1 MGPVSPEPP
10 PPPPPDIVMTVVRA
24 REGSDPCT
32 DKPTVTGLVVVPLV
46 TVRSICRVTLV
57 LLKVYPVGTT
67 SGTCSCTKVA
77 PEGITNG
84 SEVPSVSAS
93 AVACNTP
100 VTVPVVYAVHWVTRV
115 MAHVPAVTPYSG
127 SVDDEVKMYPLVL
140 EPTVLGMAG
149 VDMVVATGLGVCT
162 KNPATSSARA
172 STSSV
177 LSNKKRVSP
186 PGCPG
191 GPGGPRGPRA
201 PRAPAGAQSVRQTV
215 AGG

>member
-1 MGPVSPEPP
+1 M
-10 PPPPPDIVMTVVRA
+10 MVVRA

-57 LLKVYPVGTT
+57 LLKVNPVGTT

-84 SEVPSVSAS
+84 SDVPSVSAS
-93 AVACNTP
+93 AGMLACNTP
-100 VTVPVVYAVHWVTRV
+100 VTVPVVYVVHWVTRV
-115 MAHVPAVTPYSG
+115 MTHVPAVTPYSG
-127 SVDDEVKMYPLVL
+127 SVDVEVKMYPLVL
-140 EPTVLGMAG
+140 DPAVLEMAG

-162 KNPATSSARA
+162 RNPVTPSARA

-177 LSNKKRVSP
+177 LSNKNRVSP

-201 PRAPAGAQSVRQTV
+201 PRAPTGAQSVRH
-215 AGG
+215 

>member
-1 MGPVSPEPP
+1 M
-10 PPPPPDIVMTVVRA
+10 MVVRA

-57 LLKVYPVGTT
+57 LLKVNPVGTT

-84 SEVPSVSAS
+84 SDVPSVSAS
-93 AVACNTP
+93 AGMLACNTP
-100 VTVPVVYAVHWVTRV
+100 VTVPVVYVVHWVTRV
-115 MAHVPAVTPYSG
+115 MTHVPAVTPYSG

-140 EPTVLGMAG
+140 DPAVLEMAG

-162 KNPATSSARA
+162 RNPVTSSARA

-177 LSNKKRVSP
+177 LSNKNRVSP

-201 PRAPAGAQSVRQTV
+201 PRAPTGAQSVRH
-215 AGG
+215 

>member
-1 MGPVSPEPP
+1 M
-10 PPPPPDIVMTVVRA
+10 MVVRA

-57 LLKVYPVGTT
+57 LLKVNPVGTT

-84 SEVPSVSAS
+84 SDVPSVRPA
-93 AVACNTP
+93 AGMLACNTP
-100 VTVPVVYAVHWVTRV
+100 VTVPVVYVVHWVTRV
-115 MAHVPAVTPYSG
+115 MTHVPAVTPYSG

-140 EPTVLGMAG
+140 DPAVLEMAG

-162 KNPATSSARA
+162 RNPVTSSARA

-177 LSNKKRVSP
+177 LSNKNRVSP

-201 PRAPAGAQSVRQTV
+201 PRAPTGAQSVRH
-215 AGG
+215 

>member
-1 MGPVSPEPP
+1 M
-10 PPPPPDIVMTVVRA
+10 MVVRA

-77 PEGITNG
+77 PEGMTNG

-93 AVACNTP
+93 AGMLACNTP

-127 SVDDEVKMYPLVL
+127 SVDSEVNVYVALSAGPS
-140 EPTVLGMAG
+140 TG
-149 VDMVVATGLGVCT
+149 VDMMVAVGLGVCT
-162 KNPATSSARA
+162 RDPVTSSARA

-177 LSNKKRVSP
+177 ASNKKRASP

-201 PRAPAGAQSVRQTV
+201 PRAPTGAQSVRH
-215 AGG
+215 